1 MKNLLWLLIDSKN
14 RNFLKKPTPNDNN
27 DNSIDDSNL
36 QSEKYEKHPQA
47 YHTSR
52 RLSVINNN
60 SNSSYG
66 TSVYD
71 PSIPLIF
78 EQNIEN
84 VIVSNELER

>member
-1 MKNLLWLLIDSKN
+1 
-14 RNFLKKPTPNDNN
+14 KKPTPNDNN

-52 RLSVINNN
+52 RLSVIN
-60 SNSSYG
+60 SSYG
-66 TSVYD
+66 TIYD